1 MQARIDKVRKAL
13 MDSITLNIQSE
24 NEEKVQKEHQKVF
37 EDNEIQLERVKSK
50 FEKFT
55 NIIEGILFHAI

>member
-24 NEEKVQKEHQKVF
+24 NEEKVQKEYQKVF

-50 FEKFT
+50 FENFT
-55 NIIEGILFHAI
+55 NIIEGIISHAI